1 MNNEFNK
8 KKFYMRFIKQGDG
21 IFTFSEIVMTDSYE
35 KIKNPNVTGYVNPL
49 LVIEHPEILF
59 SNFSSENN
67 AKNIDLGHTQ
77 TNNDLANEYYIKIP
91 DDYISKWIKDSLDK
105 GGDSKTGLIS
115 ALRAGYY
122 IGDKI
127 SFLSIKRRRCEA
139 FFKNRNS
146 QINFRSAQFIQEN
159 IN

>member
-59 SNFSSENN
+59 SNFSS
-67 AKNIDLGHTQ
+67 
-77 TNNDLANEYYIKIP
+77 
-91 DDYISKWIKDSLDK
+91 
-105 GGDSKTGLIS
+105 S
-115 ALRAGYY
+115 AFFLSSE
-122 IGDKI
+122 IFSNCSFCSII
-127 SFLSIKRRRCEA
+127 SFSLFIFSASI
-139 FFKNRNS
+139 NS
-146 QINFRSAQFIQEN
+146 C
-159 IN
+159 